1 MNGVFARVRHVLGAL
16 RERPS
21 RLHRKIES
29 QLGAG
34 EELLGVFVVTPGT
47 RPGLDWTLLGLLQ
60 HGVRRQHRR
69 WFAVAVFGD
78 RFQILEYDFRNR
90 PKAPVASGDRSL
102 VGHLRRAVEWQV
114 TIAGETYWVAG
125 SSVRVAKRLC
135 GT

>member
-1 MNGVFARVRHVLGAL
+1 
-16 RERPS
+16 
-21 RLHRKIES
+21 
-29 QLGAG
+29 LGAG

-78 RFQILEYDFRNR
+78 SFQILEHDFRNR
-90 PKAPVASGDRSL
+90 PRPPVTSGDRSV
-102 VGHLRRAVEWQV
+102 VGRLRRAVEWQV
-114 TIAGETYWVAG
+114 TIAGETYWVAQ